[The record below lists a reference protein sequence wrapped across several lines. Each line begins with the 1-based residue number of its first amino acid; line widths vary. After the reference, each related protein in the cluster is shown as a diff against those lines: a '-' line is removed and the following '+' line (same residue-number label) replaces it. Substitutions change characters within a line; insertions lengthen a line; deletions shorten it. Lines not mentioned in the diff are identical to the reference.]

1 MDSDIWNLVRMEC
14 TGLFSAMNRD
24 LGSANVDE
32 LKVLKRLRKNP
43 DVTLKADKGGATVVM
58 NKLDYVA
65 KTMEL
70 LGDMRTYRILQK
82 DPTKSITNKVVNK
95 ILDLKRQD
103 KFCIGE
109 YGRVYPCAP
118 VSPRFYGLPK
128 IHKEGNPLRPIV
140 SNIGSP
146 TYALAKYLCIII
158 SPLVNNSTCTVKN
171 SYV

>member
-1 MDSDIWNLVRMEC
+1 VRMEC

-24 LGSANVDE
+24 FGSTNLDE
-32 LKVLKRLRKNP
+32 LKVLKRLRKDP
-43 DVTLKADKGGATVVM
+43 DIVILKADKGGVTVI
-58 NKLDYVA
+58 NKLNYVA
-65 KTMEL
+65 ITMEL
-70 LGDMRTYRILQK
+70 LGDTSTYWILQK

-103 KFCIGE
+103 KFCVGE
-109 YGRVYPCAP
+109 YGRVYPHAP
-118 VSPRFYGLPK
+118 VPPRFYGLPK

-146 TYALAKYLCIII
+146 TYALTKYLCDII

-171 SYV
+171 SYQF